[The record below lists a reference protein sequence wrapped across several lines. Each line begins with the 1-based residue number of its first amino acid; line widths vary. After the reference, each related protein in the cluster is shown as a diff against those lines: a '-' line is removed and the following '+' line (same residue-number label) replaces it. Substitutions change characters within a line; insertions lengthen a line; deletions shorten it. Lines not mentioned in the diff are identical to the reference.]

1 MSHTKE
7 IRDTLFTYEGALR
20 RATQSE
26 KEGWRIPTIHE
37 LSKLYDNM
45 PGMRNGK
52 PRAYWSCSPDRIKP
66 SGNSMFCWGSHTTP
80 VPPGFNVAVET
91 HVCLLKKDE
100 TAHLILV
107 R

>member
-1 MSHTKE
+1 MSQTKE

-20 RATQSE
+20 RAAQSG

-37 LSKLYDNM
+37 LSKLYNDM

-52 PRAYWSCSPDRIKP
+52 PRAYWSSSPDRIEP
-66 SGNSMFCWGSHTTP
+66 RGDSMFCWGSHTTP
-80 VPPGFNVAVET
+80 IHPDLKVGVET